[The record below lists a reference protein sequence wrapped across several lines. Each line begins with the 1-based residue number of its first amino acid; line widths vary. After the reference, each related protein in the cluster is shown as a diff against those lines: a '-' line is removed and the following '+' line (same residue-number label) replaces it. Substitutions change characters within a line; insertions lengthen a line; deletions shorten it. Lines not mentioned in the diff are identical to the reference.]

1 MDRGIVVAFDAKRGF
16 GFIRSRA
23 YRDDV
28 FVHASAVDGG
38 GGLSVGQSVTFE
50 AEAAE
55 RGPRARRVEP
65 GRRGL
70 SPDRSAALFLLMSLL
85 CATYALHRQGVGW
98 IGAWLVGVNLA
109 TWPAYAWDKHRAL
122 RDGRRVPEL
131 ALLGLALLGGS
142 PAAAVAMM
150 TLRHKTRKPSFLI
163 PFAGVVL
170 VQLVLIGVVFPR

>member
-16 GFIRSRA
+16 GFIRSRS

-38 GGLSVGQSVTFE
+38 RLSVGQSVTFE
-50 AEAAE
+50 FEAAE

-70 SPDRSAALFLLMSLL
+70 SPARAAGLILFMSLL
-85 CATYALHRQGVGW
+85 CATYALHRQGLGW

-109 TWPAYAWDKHRAL
+109 TWPVYAWDKHRAL
-122 RDGRRVPEL
+122 RDERRVPEL

-142 PAAAVAMM
+142 PAAAVAIM

-163 PFAGVVL
+163 PFACVVL
-170 VQLVLIGVVFPR
+170 AQLVLIGVVFLR